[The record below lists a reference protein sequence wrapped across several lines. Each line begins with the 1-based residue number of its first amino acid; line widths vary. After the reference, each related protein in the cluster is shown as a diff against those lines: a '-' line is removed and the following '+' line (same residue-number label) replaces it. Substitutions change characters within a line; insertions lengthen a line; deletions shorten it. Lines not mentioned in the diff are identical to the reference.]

1 MTDQLADAPTTTSS
15 RWVRACGLDEVPEQG
30 AVKID
35 GIADFPI
42 AIARDAG
49 EVFAIYDV
57 CSHAF
62 VFLSEGAVSECSI
75 ECWLHGATFDL
86 RTGAPLSAPATE
98 PVPVFPVKVED
109 DAVFVELPL
118 ES

>member
-1 MTDQLADAPTTTSS
+1 MTEQLTAT

-30 AVKID
+30 AVKVD
-35 GIADFPI
+35 DVADFPV
-42 AIARDAG
+42 AIVRDAG
-49 EVFAIYDV
+49 DLYAIHDV

-62 VFLSEGAVSECSI
+62 VLLSEGEVSDCAI
-75 ECWLHGATFDL
+75 ECWLHGASFDL
-86 RTGAPLSAPATE
+86 RTGAPRTLPATE
-98 PVPVFPVKVED
+98 PVPVYPVKVED

>member
-1 MTDQLADAPTTTSS
+1 MTEQITRATT
-15 RWVRACGLDEVPEQG
+15 WVRACGLDEVPEQG
-30 AVKID
+30 AVKVD
-35 GIADFPI
+35 DIAAFPI
-42 AIARDAG
+42 AIVRDAG
-49 EVFAIYDV
+49 SLHAIYDV

-62 VFLSEGAVSECSI
+62 VFLSEGEVSDCAI
-75 ECWLHGATFDL
+75 ECWLHGARFDL
-86 RTGAPLSAPATE
+86 RTGAALSLPATE